1 MWPMPLSDE
10 YRDDIK
16 SDIADIKNSAGREGG
31 AIYGAAFVDAVV
43 DAGDRVGASR
53 YRRRGLVRQRSD
65 VLAQGPARARCQDD
79 RRVSE

>member
-1 MWPMPLSDE
+1 MPLSDE

-31 AIYGAAFVDAVV
+31 AIYGAAFVEAVV
-43 DAGDRVGASR
+43 DPETEWAHLDIAGVGWYDSDRTFSPK
-53 YRRRGLVRQRSD
+53 
-65 VLAQGPARARCQDD
+65 GPAGARCQDD